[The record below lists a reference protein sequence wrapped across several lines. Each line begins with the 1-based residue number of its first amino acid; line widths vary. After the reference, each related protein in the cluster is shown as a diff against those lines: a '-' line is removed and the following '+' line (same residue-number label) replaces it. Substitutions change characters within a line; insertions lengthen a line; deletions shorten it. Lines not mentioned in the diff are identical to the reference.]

1 MKLQF
6 KVFKSLRHYKR
17 EVWHLK
23 NPELKS
29 SMELSIQPS
38 VINGPDQVLVARAA
52 AVSSTTSFVEAI
64 LKF

>member
-38 VINGPDQVLVARAA
+38 VINGPDQVLGQQR
-52 AVSSTTSFVEAI
+52 SPPP
-64 LKF
+64 LHLWRLY